1 MKFMP
6 RFMAMTLITV
16 MAGAHAAQAADSD
29 GQRPPRPP
37 MHAMHGGPMEG
48 GFMEG
53 GFMHDLARI
62 KAELKLSADQE
73 AGWQAAEAASK
84 AAHESMRQQ
93 HEAMRDQFKAETQKD
108 IIDLA
113 KLDQLMSQQREQARS
128 LHEAAKSKWLA
139 VYASLNDDQK
149 RLVSQRIKAKVDRF
163 EHMRERFK
171 EHRKPKQDAPAK
183 G

>member
-16 MAGAHAAQAADSD
+16 MAGAQAAQATADTD
-29 GQRPPRPP
+29 NHRPPQPP

-48 GFMEG
+48 GFM
-53 GFMHDLARI
+53 HDLARI
-62 KAELKLSADQE
+62 KADLKLSPDQE

-84 AAHESMRQQ
+84 AAHEAMRQQ
-93 HEAMRDQFKAETQKD
+93 HEAARDQFKAEMQKD

-139 VYASLNDDQK
+139 VYASLSDDQK
-149 RLVSQRIKAKVDRF
+149 RLVSQRIKAKMARF
-163 EHMRERFK
+163 DKMRERFQERHK
-171 EHRKPKQDAPAK
+171 AKQDAAPAK